1 MLLADQSAC
10 LCIVARDRLR
20 GSDFVAALEASLRPD
35 EQLEI
40 IVDRRSAEPSGEWER
55 SADRRR
61 RPQVDLALKANGFA
75 VIPAPISK
83 SERHALS
90 MLPLSASSSR
100 PASDDYDED
109 DDEEHLEAIRSFK
122 RERSGHL
129 VPWIV
134 ATLAVVVVA
143 VAAFVWSPTGQ
154 AFTQSL
160 VQRTAP
166 ETPGPASQPTQT
178 SASDAPTSTPSP
190 AVAEKPTG
198 VAEAPPR
205 PPANEAPPVEQST
218 RAATPPATPEAPPS
232 QSRIAASPSNA
243 RTPSVESSAPPSAA
257 TGSRSRAADTA
268 RPTSPEP
275 APRQVAVAPPP
286 GQPMSRAVSP
296 RFAGLPRIELSREP
310 GTPAG
315 TYAVKVLDP
324 AGKPLG
330 DAEVLLLARM
340 PDGTVENVRMDF
352 SSDQGTYRGA
362 LAARSA
368 PVDLR
373 VRVITG
379 DKRLEIPL
387 GP

>member
-1 MLLADQSAC
+1 MLVADQTAC
-10 LCIVARDRLR
+10 LCIVARDRIR

-40 IVDRRSAEPSGEWER
+40 IVDRRSAEPSAEWER

-83 SERHALS
+83 GERHALS

-100 PASDDYDED
+100 PSRDD
-109 DDEEHLEAIRSFK
+109 DDEERLEAIRSFQ
-122 RERSGHL
+122 RERSSHL
-129 VPWIV
+129 VPWLV
-134 ATLAVVVVA
+134 ATLAA
-143 VAAFVWSPTGQ
+143 VIAAVAFVWSPISH
-154 AFTQSL
+154 ALKQSL
-160 VQRTAP
+160 AQLTAP
-166 ETPGPASQPTQT
+166 ETPAPARQPTQT
-178 SASDAPTSTPSP
+178 SDAPTSTLGP
-190 AVAEKPTG
+190 AVGERQPA

-205 PPANEAPPVEQST
+205 PPANEAPPVEEST
-218 RAATPPATPEAPPS
+218 RAVTPPATPEAPPAP
-232 QSRIAASPSNA
+232 RVAASPSDA
-243 RTPSVESSAPPSAA
+243 RTPPAQNSAPPSAD
-257 TGSRSRAADTA
+257 TRSRSRSADTA
-268 RPTSPEP
+268 RPSPPEP
-275 APRQVAVAPPP
+275 APKQVAVAPPP
-286 GQPMSRAVSP
+286 AQPVSRAVSP
-296 RFAGLPRIELSREP
+296 RFAGLPRVELSREP
-310 GTPAG
+310 GTPGGA
-315 TYAVKVLDP
+315 YAVRILDP

-352 SSDQGTYRGA
+352 SPDQGTYRGA
-362 LAARSA
+362 LTARSA